1 MTPCTWMEE
10 YFFWAVEDK
19 LINGYL
25 SKSYSICLKRKYLFL
40 LARFWVPFFCGQ
52 NNRLAYIHKGKF
64 DEINK
69 HVRNYSKRVSPYLR
83 QITAC
88 ETKLDIV
95 NEKQLNSSVAE
106 EVLTKIQKEN
116 KGEISFL
123 IALLFCLGKI
133 RHYDDIQV

>member
-1 MTPCTWMEE
+1 M
-10 YFFWAVEDK
+10 FKKKIFV
-19 LINGYL
+19 LVGQVL
-25 SKSYSICLKRKYLFL
+25 S
-40 LARFWVPFFCGQ
+40 AFFCGQ

-64 DEINK
+64 DEI
-69 HVRNYSKRVSPYLR
+69 
-83 QITAC
+83 
-88 ETKLDIV
+88 D
-95 NEKQLNSSVAE
+95 NEIQLNSSVAE

>member
-1 MTPCTWMEE
+1 MDGRI
-10 YFFWAVEDK
+10 FFLGSGGQTYQWVSFK
-19 LINGYL
+19 ILFNMFKKKIFVLVGQVL
-25 SKSYSICLKRKYLFL
+25 S
-40 LARFWVPFFCGQ
+40 AFFCGQ
-52 NNRLAYIHKGKF
+52 NNRVAYIHKGKL

-69 HVRNYSKRVSPYLR
+69 HVRNYSERVSSYLR